1 MALLSRETFSRRS
14 FRPGRRVA
22 GWIAPGLA
30 LALLA
35 SGPVAA
41 APAPS
46 REFQVKAVFLFNFTQ
61 FVLWPSTAFEH
72 EGSPLRIGV
81 LGENPFGTALQEAV
95 AGETVRSRPVVVA
108 RFARVSDVRDC
119 HVLYIAASEAA
130 NADPILAELRGK
142 PILTVSDLPRF
153 AQRGGMVR
161 FFLEGAKV
169 RLEINASVAHDHGLK
184 LNSQLLNL
192 ARIVPGTTGSTR

>member
-14 FRPGRRVA
+14 FRPGGRVA
-22 GWIAPGLA
+22 RWIAPGLA

-61 FVLWPSTAFEH
+61 FVLWPQTAFAH
-72 EGSPLRIGV
+72 ERGPLCIGV
-81 LGENPFGTALQEAV
+81 LGEDPFGAALEEAV
-95 AGETVRSRPVVVA
+95 AGETVRNRPVVVA
-108 RFARVSDVRDC
+108 RFARVADVRDC

-130 NADPILAELRGK
+130 NADHILAQLHGK

-153 AQRGGMVR
+153 AQRGGIVR
-161 FFLEGAKV
+161 FYLEGAKV
-169 RLEINASVAHDHGLK
+169 RLEINASAAQRHGLK

-192 ARIVPGTTGSTR
+192 ARIVPETTGSTR